1 MNRRKN
7 HMANSAV
14 KRTAALVLCL
24 GAMVAVPARG
34 AVAVGSDTTVWLAM
48 AGEADR
54 PAMPKGAKQA
64 PEQGSPTWLASGEEM
79 QKAQA
84 NATASTPGAE
94 EGGAQDLAKKLA
106 NPIASL
112 ISIPFQFN
120 YDRGYGPRGDGW
132 KTFVN
137 VQPVI
142 PITLSDDWNLISR
155 TIVPIAHQENLAPGL
170 GSQCGLGDVV
180 QSLFFS
186 PSKPGP
192 WGLIWGVGPV
202 LLFPTATDEFLGG
215 EKWGAGPTGIAL
227 KQSGPWTVGMLANH
241 IWSYAGDDNRE
252 DVNAT
257 FVQPFAAYTTKSAW
271 TFSLNAESTYD
282 WDENEWAI
290 PINLFVSKLLKI
302 GKLPVQ
308 IGAGVRYWSASSPQG
323 PEGWGARV
331 QMTILLP
338 K

>member
-1 MNRRKN
+1 MQKAPIRGGKDNKMKSLG
-7 HMANSAV
+7 MAQRLEARAFV
-14 KRTAALVLCL
+14 AAL
-24 GAMVAVPARG
+24 MVCS
-34 AVAVGSDTTVWLAM
+34 GSALAS
-48 AGEADR
+48 A
-54 PAMPKGAKQA
+54 A
-64 PEQGSPTWLASGEEM
+64 PEMTSPTWLALGQSI
-79 QKAQA
+79 AQETEA
-84 NATASTPGAE
+84 AKPQPGGPADDS
-94 EGGAQDLAKKLA
+94 QDLAKKLA

-132 KTFVN
+132 KAFVN

-142 PITLSDDWNLISR
+142 PITLSEEWNLISR
-155 TIVPIAHQENLAPGL
+155 TIIPIAHQEDLAPGL

-192 WGLIWGVGPV
+192 GGLIWGAGPV
-202 LLFPTATDEFLGG
+202 LLFPTATDELLGG
-215 EKWGAGPTGIAL
+215 EKWGAGPTAIVL
-227 KQSGPWTVGMLANH
+227 KQSGPWTYGALANH
-241 IWSYAGDDNRE
+241 IWSYAGDDDRE

-257 FVQPFAAYTTKSAW
+257 FLQPFAAYTTPDAW

-290 PINLFVSKLLKI
+290 PINLFVSKLIKI

-308 IGAGVRYWSASSPQG
+308 IGAGVRYWAASTPQG
-323 PEGWGARV
+323 PEGWGVRV
-331 QMTILLP
+331 QMTFLLP